1 MGVVLAIFGL
11 AMVLLAS
18 NRIRIDVIGLFILVA
33 LGLTHAVSNTTLF
46 GGFSSQPVL
55 VIAGMLAMGEG
66 LVRSGL
72 TTRMARWIHQWGGTS
87 ESRLGA
93 TLMVMAGLPSAF
105 ISDVGLVGL
114 FIPVVK
120 AIHQRSPVPV
130 RNLLLPLAVAA
141 ALGGLLT
148 MVGSAGNI
156 VANQA
161 LMQAG
166 DSALGIFAI
175 TPLAIILLV
184 IGVVFMVVIGR
195 RLIRPG
201 SAPLE
206 SDGAALHAFVSEV
219 RVLPHSL
226 LVGHSLNQSGVF
238 SDAGL
243 TVAQIYRNNVRLA
256 ASSET
261 VIAANDTLVV
271 VGPLQSILDSGNPHV
286 GLQLL
291 GDTENGPN
299 LRASGEITVVE
310 LLIGHRSRWAGK
322 SLVDLDVR
330 HRWGI
335 GVLGLYRQGQFVHQH
350 VARVSLRV
358 GDILL
363 AEGNVAQVA
372 TLAKE
377 QGLIVLN
384 APTVTPLARPYQMWA
399 APVVLLAS
407 LLLAA
412 FGVLDLR
419 LAIALGILALTALKI
434 LPLSEAYRAIEW
446 RILVFVAGMLPLGQA
461 LIDTGVTQKMVMW
474 LSAFA
479 RVVHSGYGM
488 LALLFIIAA
497 LLTQVLSNIATV
509 VVLAPVAI
517 GVAHHLQWAVD
528 PFVLAVIIAVS
539 AAPLTPLANKVDL
552 LVMGPGGYTYGDFLR
567 VGWPLSLVMLMATMW
582 VVPVFFPIH

>member
-1 MGVVLAIFGL
+1 MGIVLGIFGV

-18 NRIRIDVIGLFILVA
+18 NRVRIDVIGLGILLA
-33 LGLTHAVSNTTLF
+33 LGLTRTVPEATLF
-46 GGFSSQPVL
+46 GGFASQPVL

-93 TLMVMAGLPSAF
+93 TLMILAGLPSAF

-120 AIHQRSPVPV
+120 AIHQRSHVPV
-130 RNLLLPLAVAA
+130 RTLLLPLAVAA

-156 VANQA
+156 VGNQA
-161 LMQAG
+161 LRQAG
-166 DSALGIFAI
+166 DPVLGIFAI
-175 TPLAIILLV
+175 TPLALILLV
-184 IGVVFMVVIGR
+184 IGVIFMVVVGR

-201 SAPLE
+201 PAPLE
-206 SDGAALHAFVSEV
+206 SYDSVLHAYVSEV
-219 RVLPHSL
+219 RVLPHSG
-226 LVGHSLNQSGVF
+226 LVGQPLHHSGVF

-243 TVAQIYRNNVRLA
+243 TVAQIYRNTGAVPA
-256 ASSET
+256 TGDT
-261 VIAANDTLVV
+261 VLAANDVLVI
-271 VGPLQSILDSGNPHV
+271 VGSVQSILDSGNPHL

-291 GDTENGPN
+291 GDTDDGPH
-299 LRASGEITVVE
+299 LRASGGLTVME
-310 LLIGHRSRWAGK
+310 LLIGHRSRWAGR

-330 HRWGI
+330 RRWGI
-335 GVLGLYRQGQFVHQH
+335 GVLGLYRQGQLVHQH
-350 VARVSLRV
+350 VARVVLRV

-363 AEGNVAQVA
+363 VEGSAAQMA
-372 TLAKE
+372 MLPHE
-377 QGLIVLN
+377 PGLIVLN
-384 APTVTPLARPYQMWA
+384 APPVTPLARPYQVWA
-399 APVVLLAS
+399 APLVLLTS

-412 FGVLDLR
+412 FGVLGLR
-419 LAIALGILALTALKI
+419 LAIAGGILALTALKV

-461 LIDTGVTQKMVMW
+461 LIHTGVTQEMVNW
-474 LSAFA
+474 LSGVAQ
-479 RVVHSGYGM
+479 VLHSGSGL
-488 LALLFIIAA
+488 LALLFILAA

-517 GVAHHLQWAVD
+517 GVAHHLHWAVD

-539 AAPLTPLANKVDL
+539 AVPLTPLANKVDL

-567 VGWPLSLVMLMATMW
+567 VGWILSLVMLIVTIGM
-582 VVPVFFPIH
+582 VPVFFPLH